1 MQKIGFNR
9 RYGLQQAVFDGT
21 KTKTRRLEKP
31 LDNAVKNYRN
41 SYSDRPAF
49 NIISQRYSERGGIE
63 IQLERD
69 FIFIPTRYKLNEI
82 VAVAQSYKELDYS
95 FHGFATN
102 PSHFCGIRKE
112 WAEKQKGWGNK
123 MFVSSKF
130 MPHQIKI
137 NDIRIEQL
145 QDISDEDCL
154 KEGIW
159 IDSHREMI
167 DDNIYTFYDNGEYH
181 YLWHFPSPKLAF
193 AALIER
199 PGVGRKG
206 LWAENPHVV
215 AYTFKLVI

>member
-1 MQKIGFNR
+1 MQKIGFNQ
-9 RYGLQQAVFDGT
+9 RYGLQQAVFYGT
-21 KTKTRRLEKP
+21 KTMTRRIEKP

-41 SYSDRPAF
+41 SYSDRPEF

-82 VAVAQSYKELDYS
+82 VAVAQPYRECVDKILNNFGHKTDI
-95 FHGFATN
+95 ATLV
-102 PSHFCGIRKE
+102 FKKR
-112 WAEKQKGWGNK
+112 AGWNNK
-123 MFVSSKF
+123 MFVRADL
-130 MPHQIKI
+130 MPNQIQI
-137 NDIRIEQL
+137 TGIRIEQL

-154 KEGIW
+154 NEGV
-159 IDSHREMI
+159 
-167 DDNIYTFYDNGEYH
+167 
-181 YLWHFPSPKLAF
+181 FPSAIKYDTYHVWCITDGYLFLVDFRTPRDAF

-215 AYTFKLVI
+215 AYTFKLIK

>member
-1 MQKIGFNR
+1 MQKIGFNQ

-21 KTKTRRLEKP
+21 KTMTRRIEKP

-41 SYSDRPAF
+41 SYSDRPEF

-82 VAVAQSYKELDYS
+82 VAVAQPYKELDYS

-102 PSHFCGIRKE
+102 PSRSCGIRKE
-112 WAEKQKGWGNK
+112 CAEKQKGWGNK

-130 MPHQIKI
+130 MPNQIQFTG
-137 NDIRIEQL
+137 IRIEQL

-154 KEGIW
+154 NEGV
-159 IDSHREMI
+159 
-167 DDNIYTFYDNGEYH
+167 
-181 YLWHFPSPKLAF
+181 FPSAIKYDTYHVWCITDGYLFLVDFRTPRDAF

-215 AYTFKLVI
+215 AYTFKLIK

>member
-1 MQKIGFNR
+1 MQKIGFNQ
-9 RYGLQQAVFDGT
+9 RYGLQQAVFVRA
-21 KTKTRRLEKP
+21 KTMTRRLEKP
-31 LDNAVKNYRN
+31 LDNAVKYYRN

-82 VAVAQSYKELDYS
+82 VAVAQPYRECVDKILNNFGHKTDI
-95 FHGFATN
+95 ATLV
-102 PSHFCGIRKE
+102 FKKM
-112 WAEKQKGWGNK
+112 AGWNNK
-123 MFVSSKF
+123 MFVRADL
-130 MPHQIKI
+130 MPNQIQI
-137 NDIRIEQL
+137 TGIRIEQL

-154 KEGIW
+154 NEGV
-159 IDSHREMI
+159 
-167 DDNIYTFYDNGEYH
+167 
-181 YLWHFPSPKLAF
+181 FPSAVKYDTYHVWGIRDGYLFLVDFRTPRDAF

-215 AYTFKLVI
+215 AYTFKLIK

>member
-1 MQKIGFNR
+1 MQKIGFNQ
-9 RYGLQQAVFDGT
+9 RYGLQQAVFYGT
-21 KTKTRRLEKP
+21 KTMTRRIEKP

-41 SYSDRPAF
+41 SYSDRPEF

-82 VAVAQSYKELDYS
+82 VAVAQPYRECVDKILNNFGHKTDS
-95 FHGFATN
+95 ATLV
-102 PSHFCGIRKE
+102 FKKR
-112 WAEKQKGWGNK
+112 AGWNNK
-123 MFVSSKF
+123 MFVRADL
-130 MPHQIKI
+130 MPNQIQI
-137 NDIRIEQL
+137 TGIRIEQL

-154 KEGIW
+154 NEGV
-159 IDSHREMI
+159 
-167 DDNIYTFYDNGEYH
+167 
-181 YLWHFPSPKLAF
+181 FPSAIKYDTYHVWCITDGYLFLVDFRTPRDAF

-215 AYTFKLVI
+215 AYTFKLIK